1 MNTIH
6 TTLSFL
12 FFFTFNFLDV
22 FAVPNTH
29 LCHPEQR
36 SALFEFKKELEIKF
50 SCKSYLTDDDSVGP
64 YKTESWKNNTDCCYW
79 DGITCNPR
87 TGKVTEINLSSSCL
101 YGRFHSNTLQNLAFL
116 TILDLSYNELYGQ
129 IGSSVGELSHL
140 ISLDISYNQFSGQIP
155 FSIGKLSNLN
165 NLTLSGNKFSG
176 QIPSSIGKLSNLTYL
191 ALSGNQ
197 FSGQIPYSI
206 GNLSRLV
213 GLHFSGNSFVGEI
226 PFTFGRLNQ
235 LTSLLVGY
243 NKLSGNFPI
252 AILNLTNLSFLSL
265 SYNQFTG
272 TLPPNITSLS
282 NLEYFHVRNNDF
294 VGTLHSSLSPISSL
308 ANNHL
313 GTLLLPSKLRGLSLG
328 SNNFRGPVDFNIFS
342 HLKSLQYLYLSYLNT
357 TTKIDLTAISSL
369 SKSLEALDLSG
380 NHVFATNKKSS
391 VSDPPLQL
399 IIELSLRD
407 CGITEFPEILRTRQN
422 LEYLDIS
429 NNKIKGQV
437 PAWLWTLPSLYN
449 LDLSNN
455 NFISFERPAIHGL
468 SSPLQYFFGSKNN
481 FTGNIPSLVCELRS
495 LIILDLSVNDFN
507 GSIPHCLENL
517 KSSLSDLNLRHNHLS
532 GGLPRNVFESLRS
545 IDVGHNQLVGKLPRS
560 LMNCSSLEVLNVES
574 NRINDVFP
582 LWLNSLQNLQILI
595 LGSNA
600 FHGPIY
606 QASFRK
612 LQIIDISYN
621 QFSGTLPS
629 DYFVGWSA
637 MSSLGTNTDQST
649 QKYMGDELD
658 YYSIVLKNK
667 GLEIEIVR
675 ILKVLAALDFSGN
688 RFEGEIPDSISL
700 LKELY
705 SLIFSN
711 NAFTGHIPSSMG
723 NLTSLESLDVSQNKL
738 SGEIPQEL
746 GTLSFLSYMNFSHN
760 QLVGPVPGGTQF
772 RTQRCSSFANNS
784 GLFGPALDEACSN
797 IHTPSQEQYETRDA
811 KENEEEEEVFSWIA
825 AAIGFGPG
833 IAFGFTIGYILVSH
847 KPEWFGSPFARN
859 KRKSRITATR

>member
-12 FFFTFNFLDV
+12 FFFTFNFQDV

-36 SALFEFKKELEIKF
+36 AALFEFKKELEIKF

-116 TILDLSYNELYGQ
+116 TFLDLSYNELYGQ

-140 ISLDISYNQFSGQIP
+140 ISFDISYNQ
-155 FSIGKLSNLN
+155 
-165 NLTLSGNKFSG
+165 FSG

-191 ALSGNQ
+191 YLSDNK

-213 GLHFSGNSFVGEI
+213 GLYFSGNSFVGEI

-235 LTSLLVGY
+235 LTYLLVDS
-243 NKLSGNFPI
+243 NKLSGKFPI
-252 AILNLTNLSFLSL
+252 AILNLTNLSDLSL

-282 NLEYFHVRNNDF
+282 NLEY
-294 VGTLHSSLSPISSL
+294 SSLSPISSL

-313 GTLLLPSKLRGLSLG
+313 GTLLLPSKLRVLSLG
-328 SNNFRGPVDFNIFS
+328 SNNFRGPIPRSISKLVNLQFLDLSHWNTQGPVDFNILS
-342 HLKSLQYLYLSYLNT
+342 HLKSLIELDLSYLNT

-369 SKSLEALDLSG
+369 SKSLETLDLSG
-380 NHVFATNKKSS
+380 NHVFATNKSS
-391 VSDPPLQL
+391 VSGPPLQL
-399 IIELSLRD
+399 ISQLSLRD
-407 CGITEFPEILRTRQN
+407 CGITEFPEILIRTQQN
-422 LEYLDIS
+422 LEILDIS

-437 PAWLWTLPSLYN
+437 PSWLWTLPSLYN

-455 NFISFERPAIHGL
+455 SFISFERPTIHGL
-468 SSPLQYFFGSKNN
+468 SSALQYLIGSKNN

-517 KSSLSDLNLRHNHLS
+517 KSNLSDLNLRHNHLS
-532 GGLPRNVFESLRS
+532 GGLPKGAFNSLRS
-545 IDVGHNQLVGKLPRS
+545 LDVGHNQLVGKLPRS

-582 LWLNSLQNLQILI
+582 LWLSSLQNLQILI
-595 LGSNA
+595 LRSNE
-600 FHGPIY
+600 FHGQIH

-621 QFSGTLPS
+621 QFSGTLPP
-629 DYFVGWSA
+629 DYFVGWSS
-637 MSSLGTNTDQST
+637 MSSLGTNKDQST
-649 QKYMGDELD
+649 EKYMGDQFD